1 MRTVIL
7 IEGNEAYASSDSGR
21 VISCWKNNLKSYSGG
36 VSVISEP
43 EDNSAGRMVIK
54 VRLDWAMRSA
64 KFLIPKAHEPI
75 SRAEAERI
83 LTELDAISIPD
94 I

>member
-7 IEGNEAYASSDSGR
+7 IEGNEAYAASDSGR
-21 VISCWKNNLKSYSGG
+21 VITCWKKNLESYSGG
-36 VSVISEP
+36 VNVIREP
-43 EDNSAGRMVIK
+43 EADGTGRMVIK
-54 VRLDWAMRSA
+54 VRQDWAMRSA

-83 LTELDAISIPD
+83 VAELDAISIPD